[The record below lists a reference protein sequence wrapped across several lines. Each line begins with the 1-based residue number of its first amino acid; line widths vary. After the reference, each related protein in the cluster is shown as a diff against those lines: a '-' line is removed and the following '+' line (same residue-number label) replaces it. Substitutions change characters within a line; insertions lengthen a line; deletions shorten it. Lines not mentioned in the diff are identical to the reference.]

1 MKKLPFG
8 GKIVVI
14 EDMLIVQ
21 KFCKVLLKKAGFEVK
36 TFESGTEALCF
47 ISQYSKE
54 IIGVI
59 TDNDLKDGLGSGLRV
74 IEWLKRKTT
83 LPYIHMSG
91 GNEKY
96 LAIKAQKEGY
106 TFLSK
111 PFKPQQLIEAVEKNF
126 DPDRVLMN

>member
-1 MKKLPFG
+1 MY
-8 GKIVVI
+8 V
-14 EDMLIVQ
+14 
-21 KFCKVLLKKAGFEVK
+21 KVLLHKAGFEVK

-59 TDNDLKDGLGSGLRV
+59 TDNDLKDGLGSELRV
-74 IEWLKRKTT
+74 IEWLKKRTT

-96 LAIKAQKEGY
+96 LTEKAQKEGY

-111 PFKPQQLIEAVEKNF
+111 PFEPQHLIEAVKKNF
-126 DPDRVLMN
+126 DPDRVLVN